1 MNDANTKKAAW
12 KSKAISEMTEFYI
25 IAMYLAFFFGLF
37 TWYRRLILAE
47 YKISYLHYG
56 TAVIKA
62 LVLAKVIMI
71 GRALRLGRR
80 WLKDPPLI
88 WPIIFQSVVFTIF
101 VGIFGV
107 AESTIIGLLHGQGIA
122 AGFDE
127 FMSAGTLELLAR
139 CMVIFVAFI
148 PFFAF
153 YELERVLG
161 EGTLEKLFFRR
172 RSATEGDPSVD
183 KKP

>member
-153 YELERVLG
+153 GELERVLG